1 MNLYPFF
8 KGTAMNEN
16 HGKYK
21 IWAEIDLAALRH
33 NWHTVRAQVQKE
45 APDCRVIA
53 VVKANAYGH
62 GADLVAQTLAQEGC
76 DFFAV
81 SCVYEAELLRETVG
95 RGPDILLLGYSLPE
109 DAETLWRHDII
120 QTVFSSEYAAAMS
133 REMARLKASGM
144 LPRTA
149 RLRTHL
155 KLDTGMNRLGFDAA
169 DAADAADALEAVC
182 RLPHLAPEGIFT
194 HFACAD
200 EDHGTGMSA
209 RQHQRFLAVTEILR
223 QRGICPPLLHCCNSA
238 AALSMPEAYHGAVRA
253 GVILYG
259 MSPDGSILPDYRPV
273 MTLKARIAHVH
284 TLRTGESV
292 SYGATFTADHDMRIA
307 TVPIGYAD
315 GFVRHFAGASLR
327 LKDGTP
333 APVVGRICMDQ
344 CMIDIG
350 GSDVRPG
357 DSVTIFGGDDGSMIE
372 DLARRGSTINYEITC
387 ILTPRVP
394 RIVRE

>member
-1 MNLYPFF
+1 
-8 KGTAMNEN
+8 MNEN

-21 IWAEIDLAALRH
+21 IWAEIDLSALRH
-33 NWHTVRAQVQKE
+33 NWQTIRRQVNQN

-62 GADLVAQTLAQEGC
+62 GADLVAQTLAEEGC

-81 SCVYEAELLRETVG
+81 SCVYEAELLREIVG
-95 RGPDILLLGYSLPE
+95 REPDILLLGYSLPE
-109 DAETLWRHDII
+109 DAETLWRHNII

-133 REMARLKASGM
+133 REMGRLKASGM
-144 LPRTA
+144 LPRHA

-155 KLDTGMNRLGFDAA
+155 KLDTGMNRLGFDSDDVTSAA
-169 DAADAADALEAVC
+169 DTLEAVC
-182 RLPHLAPEGIFT
+182 LLPHMEPEGLFT

-200 EDHGTGMSA
+200 EDHGGGMSA
-209 RQHQRFLAVTEILR
+209 RQHSRFLEIAEILK

-238 AALSMPEAYHGAVRA
+238 AALTMPDAYHDAVRA

-259 MSPDGSILPDYRPV
+259 MSPDGSLLSDYRPV
-273 MTLKARIAHVH
+273 MTLKTRIAHVH
-284 TLRTGESV
+284 TLRKGESV
-292 SYGATFTADHDMRIA
+292 SYGAAFTADHDMRIA

-350 GSDVRPG
+350 TSDARPG
-357 DSVTIFGGDDGSMIE
+357 DAVTIFGGDDGSMIE
-372 DLARRGSTINYEITC
+372 DLARRGDTINYEITC